1 MDIYAF
7 AILLYQLQTLSPHPF
22 GKEVAMSEEDPVF
35 DWQESAH
42 ILTMVMRIDEY
53 TFVDDAPYRPLIEGH
68 PLPPFV
74 QSVITDAWHENP
86 FLRPDIKV
94 KKAHLPVIFSLY
106 F

>member
-94 KKAHLPVIFSLY
+94 NKAHLPVI
-106 F
+106 